1 MKADLFAVA
10 HRIDQL
16 LREILRVGGHET
28 DALQPFDFI
37 NLAQKLGKRHRLL
50 EILSVRVDVLTEQH
64 DLHNAVCNEAFD
76 LCNDFLRLPAALA
89 AAHIRYDTVAAEVV
103 ATEHDIDA
111 GFERIF
117 PVNRKI
123 FYDLVGIFP
132 DIDHHAVLGHTADK
146 VFSEAVDDHARIF
159 LFVFTKLSET
169 AVDAKIGVFTDGTGI
184 VNDKVS
190 ILGFHNVVADGF
202 QDSLELFRIAGVHLA
217 SKCCDTGSQEFFAV
231 LFRAFRDELLF

>member
-1 MKADLFAVA
+1 MKMEADLFAVA

-123 FYDLVGIFP
+123 FHDLVGIFP
-132 DIDHHAVLGHTADK
+132 DIDHHAVLGHAADK
-146 VFSEAVDDHARIF
+146 VFSEAVDIVGSENQVDEMDRI
-159 LFVFTKLSET
+159 S
-169 AVDAKIGVFTDGTGI
+169 
-184 VNDKVS
+184 
-190 ILGFHNVVADGF
+190 
-202 QDSLELFRIAGVHLA
+202 
-217 SKCCDTGSQEFFAV
+217 
-231 LFRAFRDELLF
+231 